1 MEHDELWQWEREPR
15 AKSIER
21 AEAALRWLF
30 DRPEELIAVVSHSN
44 FLSNSL
50 FTKKNAVVK
59 MMDEGLLASFDNCE
73 CREVRITRCMDVDGT
88 NERFEMALVGTSV
101 KAVDQKEMEEDRRR
115 KLIGVENMKALYKL
129 SKEEIERRLVEIRK
143 QCVGGLEGPFDVA
156 KVVERRRRRSRL

>member
-1 MEHDELWQWEREPR
+1 
-15 AKSIER
+15 
-21 AEAALRWLF
+21 
-30 DRPEELIAVVSHSN
+30 
-44 FLSNSL
+44 
-50 FTKKNAVVK
+50 
-59 MMDEGLLASFDNCE
+59 
-73 CREVRITRCMDVDGT
+73 MDVDGT

-129 SKEEIERRLVEIRK
+129 SKEEIESRLVEIRK